1 MILPASYSLEWI
13 RSIQKKTKTDP
24 GLVEKV
30 VWALTLLEQL
40 QCSGLDFI
48 FKGGTS
54 LILLLQEPRRL
65 SIDIDIIVQPQYRDD
80 LPAIIQ
86 SIANRGIFARVEAQ
100 VRSTG
105 KTIPKA
111 HYKFFYRSALFA
123 KEEPL
128 LLDVLFEDNPYTC
141 LESLPICSS
150 FVLCDETRV
159 SAKVPSVNCI
169 LGDKLTAFAP
179 CTTGIPY
186 GCGKELEIIKQLF
199 DVAILFDRMDDL
211 VAVKTNYATIVRQ
224 ELDYRGQSHTL
235 EQVLQDS
242 FETALTLSLRSQINP
257 EQYAQLEAGVKKIQ
271 PFIFSQSFHLE
282 TAILCAAKAA
292 YLVALLLS
300 RQTTAE
306 RYSSTESAATLMIN
320 HPGFNKLN
328 RLKKT
333 SPEAFFYWC
342 QAVALHGESAKI

>member
-1 MILPASYSLEWI
+1 MIIEIISTGDEVL
-13 RSIQKKTKTDP
+13 T
-24 GLVEKV
+24 GFV
-30 VWALTLLEQL
+30 VDTNSAWLCQRLLDH
-40 QCSGLDFI
+40 GW
-48 FKGGTS
+48 
-54 LILLLQEPRRL
+54 
-65 SIDIDIIVQPQYRDD
+65 
-80 LPAIIQ
+80 
-86 SIANRGIFARVEAQ
+86 Q
-100 VRSTG
+100 VRRRQTVG
-105 KTIPKA
+105 
-111 HYKFFYRSALFA
+111 
-123 KEEPL
+123 
-128 LLDVLFEDNPYTC
+128 
-141 LESLPICSS
+141 
-150 FVLCDETRV
+150 
-159 SAKVPSVNCI
+159 
-169 LGDKLTAFAP
+169 
-179 CTTGIPY
+179 
-186 GCGKELEIIKQLF
+186 
-199 DVAILFDRMDDL
+199 DRMDDL

-242 FETALTLSLRSQINP
+242 FETALTLSLRGQINP

>member
-1 MILPASYSLEWI
+1 MILPTSYSLEWI

-65 SIDIDIIVQPQYRDD
+65 SIDIDIIVQPQNRED
-80 LPAIIQ
+80 LPAIVK
-86 SIANRGIFARVEAQ
+86 SIEERGIFARVEAQ
-100 VRSTG
+100 VRSSN

-111 HYKFFYRSALFA
+111 HYKFFYRSVLFA

-128 LLDVLFEDNPYTC
+128 LLDVLFEENPYTC
-141 LESLPICSS
+141 LEMLPICSS
-150 FVLCDETRV
+150 FVQCDENAIRV
-159 SAKVPSVNCI
+159 KVPSVNCI

-179 CTTGIPY
+179 CTTGILY
-186 GCGKELEIIKQLF
+186 NCGKELEIIKQLL
-199 DVAILFDRMDDL
+199 DIAILFDRMDDL
-211 VAVKTNYATIVRQ
+211 ETVQENYATIVRQ
-224 ELDYRGQSHTL
+224 ELDYRGQAHTI
-235 EQVLQDS
+235 EQVMLDS
-242 FETALTLSLRSQINP
+242 FEAALTLSLRGQINP
-257 EQYAQLEAGVKKIQ
+257 EQYAQLEAGVKKVQ

-292 YLVALLLS
+292 YLVTLLLC
-300 RQTTAE
+300 RQKVAE
-306 RYSSTESAATLMIN
+306 RYRGAETVSSILID
-320 HPGFNKLN
+320 HPKFNKLN

-333 SPEAFFYWC
+333 NPEAFFYWY
-342 QAVALHGESAKI
+342 QAVALQCE

>member
-1 MILPASYSLEWI
+1 MILPASYSAEWI

-80 LPAIIQ
+80 LPAIVQ
-86 SIANRGIFARVEAQ
+86 SIANRGIFVRVEAQ

-128 LLDVLFEDNPYTC
+128 LLDVLFEENPYTC
-141 LESLPICSS
+141 LEMLPICSS
-150 FVLCDETRV
+150 FVQCDENATNV
-159 SAKVPSVNCI
+159 KVPSVNCI

-186 GCGKELEIIKQLF
+186 HCGKELEIIKQLF
-199 DVAILFDRMDDL
+199 DIASLFDRMDDL
-211 VAVKTNYATIVRQ
+211 AAVQVNYATIVQQ
-224 ELDYRGQSHTL
+224 ELDYREQTHTM
-235 EQVLQDS
+235 EQVLRDS
-242 FETALTLSLRSQINP
+242 FDAALTLSLRGQINP

-282 TAILCAAKAA
+282 AAILCAAKAA

-300 RQTTAE
+300 GKNVTE
-306 RYSSTESAATLMIN
+306 RYHRASAVSSLLID
-320 HPGFNKLN
+320 HPLFNKLN

-333 SPEAFFYWC
+333 SPEAFFYWY
-342 QAVALHGESAKI
+342 QAVALQ